1 MQELWSRVDGYF
13 NDLLV
18 REDNGLLAAVKANRR
33 AGLPAIDVPPT
44 MGKLLALL
52 VQISGARRVLEIGTL
67 GAYSTIWLARAVPDD
82 GMVVTLELDRRHA
95 DIAKA
100 NLTRASVLNR
110 VDLRIGP
117 AEESLRGLVDAGEA
131 PFDFIFIDAD
141 KKSLPEYLEWA
152 IKLARAGTVIV
163 ADNVVRDGEVV
174 NSSTTDP
181 HVQGVRRFIELLSGH
196 PRLTGTALQTVCGK
210 GYDGFAIA
218 VVSS

>member
-18 REDNGLLAAVKANRR
+18 REDNGLSSAAKANRK